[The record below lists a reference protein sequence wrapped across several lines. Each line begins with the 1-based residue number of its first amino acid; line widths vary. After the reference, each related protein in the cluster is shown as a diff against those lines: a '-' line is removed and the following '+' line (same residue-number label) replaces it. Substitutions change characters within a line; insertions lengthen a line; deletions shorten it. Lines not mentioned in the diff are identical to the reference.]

1 MHRSRLFTLGVALLC
16 VARVGSAQERPI
28 SPDPRPDVE
37 TVGTGERR
45 IVPDKATVLLIVQ
58 SKAST
63 AAAENARA
71 ALAVRDTLRQLGLNV
86 STGTY
91 NVGPDY
97 EPRPVPRE

>member
-63 AAAENARA
+63 AAAAAAENARA

-91 NVGPDY
+91 NVGPD
-97 EPRPVPRE
+97 